1 MLAGHVPDE
10 LRTPH
15 PRFGR
20 ARWEER
26 LAGRA
31 VEAVEAHGKHLFLRF
46 EGGLT
51 IHSHLRMSGSWR
63 VLDRGARWPRSPR
76 AAWLYARRG
85 DREVVQ
91 FNGPVLELMT
101 ASRSRFDRRLAQ
113 LGPDILAPEFD
124 EARFLRRL
132 REDDP
137 TRPIGDALLDQRTI
151 AGIGNLWKVE
161 GCFSARHRPVAADR
175 RGRRRRGARD
185 HRGHPPAHAAL
196 GPGRQPDPLQAD
208 LRQAGL
214 PCPRC
219 GGDDPGPRAVGRQPP
234 DLLVPVVSGVTV
246 RRVGHKGAD
255 HIAPGNTLA
264 SFDAALAAR
273 VDMIEFD
280 VLPEDPRRPGRE
292 PAGARARPRA
302 PRARRA
308 DARSRARP
316 PRRGRVRGRGARRRP
331 QAARLRGAGAGG
343 AARARPGGADA
354 GLHAVHAQPGR
365 RCASSSPR
373 CGSAGRC
380 RGSSATTR
388 ASWVTKV
395 PAYGLLLN
403 ARRRLPRVAAAH
415 VARRP
420 LRRAD
425 GPSPAGHAA
434 AGRARCATRA
444 ATSTCGRS
452 TTPRR
457 SGAWR
462 GSA

>member
-1 MLAGHVPDE
+1 MPEGDTIHYAANRIRPVLAGHVPDE

-46 EGGLT
+46 EGGLA

-161 GCFSARHRPVAADR
+161 GCFSAGIDPWRPTGEVDDDEVRAIIAATRPRMQRSAQDGNQTR
-175 RGRRRRGARD
+175 FKQIYGKSGM
-185 HRGHPPAHAAL
+185 
-196 GPGRQPDPLQAD
+196 
-208 LRQAGL
+208 

-219 GGDDPGPRAVGRQPP
+219 GGTIQ
-234 DLLVPVVSGVTV
+234 
-246 RRVGHKGAD
+246 
-255 HIAPGNTLA
+255 
-264 SFDAALAAR
+264 
-273 VDMIEFD
+273 
-280 VLPEDPRRPGRE
+280 
-292 PAGARARPRA
+292 
-302 PRARRA
+302 
-308 DARSRARP
+308 
-316 PRRGRVRGRGARRRP
+316 VRGQWDDNRP
-331 QAARLRGAGAGG
+331 TFWCPSCQA
-343 AARARPGGADA
+343 
-354 GLHAVHAQPGR
+354 
-365 RCASSSPR
+365 
-373 CGSAGRC
+373 
-380 RGSSATTR
+380 
-388 ASWVTKV
+388 
-395 PAYGLLLN
+395 
-403 ARRRLPRVAAAH
+403 
-415 VARRP
+415 
-420 LRRAD
+420 
-425 GPSPAGHAA
+425 
-434 AGRARCATRA
+434 
-444 ATSTCGRS
+444 
-452 TTPRR
+452 
-457 SGAWR
+457 
-462 GSA
+462 